1 MTQIIPLFAFGCLIG
16 FTLGLLGGGGS
27 ILTVPILVYI
37 FGVEVHSAIGTSLA
51 VVGATAIIGA
61 ITHSRR
67 GNVKLKSGFAFG
79 VMAMVGAIPG
89 AWFSHFVGEKIIL
102 ILFALLMIVVGLR
115 MLLRETSYLSK
126 EAATHTDLYIFRST
140 LVLMAMGFVVGLLTG
155 FFGVG
160 GGFLIVPAL
169 VLVGNFP
176 IHQAVGTSLLI
187 IAMASVSGFV
197 GHLSLVNLN
206 FFIMA
211 YFVIGSIVGV
221 ILGTTSSSRIP
232 EKRLTQSF
240 GLFIIIIS
248 LYLFYRNLF

>member
-1 MTQIIPLFAFGCLIG
+1 MTQIILLFAFGCLIG

-27 ILTVPILVYI
+27 ILTVPLLVYI
-37 FGVEVHSAIGTSLA
+37 FGVGVYSAIGTSLA
-51 VVGATAIIGA
+51 IVGTTAIIGA

-67 GNVKLKSGFAFG
+67 GNVKFKSGFAFG
-79 VMAMVGAIPG
+79 VMAMIGAIPG
-89 AWFSHFVGEKIIL
+89 AWFSHLVGEKMIL
-102 ILFALLMIVVGLR
+102 VLFALLMIFVGLR
-115 MLLRETSYLSK
+115 MLLTEKSHLSN
-126 EAATHTDLYIFRST
+126 EAGTHTDLHISRAT
-140 LVLMAMGFVVGLLTG
+140 LVLMSMGFVVGVLTG

-206 FFIMA
+206 FLIIT

-248 LYLFYRNLF
+248 LYLFYQNLF